1 MMHRPL
7 LRELAP
13 ARIRLLTAHG
23 SDGGPIRGR
32 QSRPM
37 TEGRGGLPCTS
48 LGVRQHPT
56 LGQSRLS
63 R

>member
-32 QSRPM
+32 RGRPM
-37 TEGRGGLPCTS
+37 TGGRGRLPCTS
-48 LGVRQHPT
+48 L
-56 LGQSRLS
+56 
-63 R
+63 

>member
-23 SDGGPIRGR
+23 SAGGPIRGR

-48 LGVRQHPT
+48 L
-56 LGQSRLS
+56 
-63 R
+63 